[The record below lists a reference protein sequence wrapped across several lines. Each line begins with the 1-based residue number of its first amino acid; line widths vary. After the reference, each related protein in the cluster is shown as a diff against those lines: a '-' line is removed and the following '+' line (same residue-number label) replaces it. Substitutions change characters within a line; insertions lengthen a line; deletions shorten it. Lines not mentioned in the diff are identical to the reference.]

1 MLYGHHGPAPDSC
14 PLLPPPP
21 ASVCLPKYQVY
32 RLSEADIG
40 CSLAEAAERK
50 GYEAWLRKA
59 AATPNSVHVVYINT
73 SLVTKALSHVG
84 VEGHL
89 CLAPAVP

>member
-1 MLYGHHGPAPDSC
+1 
-14 PLLPPPP
+14 
-21 ASVCLPKYQVY
+21 LPKYQVY

-73 SLVTKALSHVG
+73 SLVTKALSH
-84 VEGHL
+84 
-89 CLAPAVP
+89 